1 MNEIIIEAPD
11 ASKPSVAAG
20 SRAGTHTPVRASVAV
35 AANVTYT
42 SQTRRN
48 VSSRGTI
55 E

>member
-20 SRAGTHTPVRASVAV
+20 GAGTHTPVRASVAV
-35 AANVTYT
+35 AANVAYT